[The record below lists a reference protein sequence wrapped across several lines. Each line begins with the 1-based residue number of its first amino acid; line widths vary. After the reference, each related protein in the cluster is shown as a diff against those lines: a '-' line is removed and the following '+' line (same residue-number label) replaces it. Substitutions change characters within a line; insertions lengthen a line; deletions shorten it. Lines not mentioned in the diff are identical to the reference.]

1 MKIYISGKISGL
13 PEAEVAFKFEQAR
26 QKLLQEGHSVVNP
39 FEIGLPFEAQW
50 LAEGIND
57 RERWERHMDRDLD
70 LLRDCD
76 AIYMLDNWSTSRG
89 AIIELKEAISHRMP
103 VLGYMTG
110 EQLSAALASDYKV
123 R

>member
-13 PEAEVAFKFEQAR
+13 PEAEVAFKFEQAKQR
-26 QKLLQEGHSVVNP
+26 LLQEGNTAVNP

-70 LLRDCD
+70 QLRDCD

-89 AIIELKEAISHRMP
+89 AIIELKEAISHRIP
-103 VLGYMTG
+103 VLGSIT
-110 EQLSAALASDYKV
+110 EDQIKQVLSE
-123 R
+123 